1 MAHYMN
7 FSYSMLNECA
17 INNGS
22 VVNVY
27 NPPSHIMFGSG
38 THGGHRWDGVPLGTQ
53 GPIARN
59 RDGGAPRN
67 SPPRD
72 GSESD
77 RLTGKGSPFI

>member
-53 GPIARN
+53 GAKCQEQ
-59 RDGGAPRN
+59 GWW
-67 SPPRD
+67 
-72 GSESD
+72 GSQEQP
-77 RLTGKGSPFI
+77 TKG